1 MAAVR
6 MHELTSPEVGKLAAD
21 GAVAVVPLG
30 AMEQH
35 GPQLPLQTDYYLA
48 NEVAER
54 AAIEASEKGA
64 RVLVTPPVWAGFSP
78 HHMQFPG
85 TISLRADTLL
95 SVVSDVCD
103 SLWQHG
109 FRRILVLNGHG
120 GNANL
125 LGAAAQTLR
134 FERGVRV
141 GVASYWSFALE
152 ELAEWRQS
160 EVGGINHACEME
172 LSLMLDIRPELC
184 HQDAARDSG
193 RRITAPYFGAD
204 LLVGGPVSTAWDFAE
219 LSDDG
224 TIGAP
229 ELASGDRGKELL
241 AIIVSKVADFMVE
254 MASWNW
260 DDPASVAR
268 GSHE

>member
-1 MAAVR
+1 MTSVR
-6 MHELTSPEVGKLAAD
+6 MYELTSPEVGELAEH
-21 GAVAVVPLG
+21 GAVVVVPIG

-35 GPQLPLQTDYYLA
+35 GPHLPLETDFYLA

-54 AAIEASEKGA
+54 AAGEACRRGA
-64 RVLVTPPVWAGFSP
+64 RVVVTPPLWAGFSP

-85 TISLRADTLL
+85 TISLRSETLL
-95 SVVSDVCD
+95 SMVSDVCD
-103 SLWQHG
+103 SLWKHG

-125 LGAAAQTLR
+125 LGAVAQSLR

-160 EVGGINHACEME
+160 DIGGINHACEME
-172 LSLMLDIRPELC
+172 LSLMLDVQPDLC
-184 HQDAARDSG
+184 HPEAARDSG
-193 RRITAPYFGAD
+193 RRISAPYFGAD
-204 LLVGGPVSTAWDFAE
+204 LLLGGPVSTAWDFAE
-219 LSDDG
+219 LSDNG

-229 ELASGDRGKELL
+229 ELARADRGKELL
-241 AIIVSKVADFMVE
+241 DVIVGNVAGFLVE
-254 MASWNW
+254 MSTWNW

-268 GSHE
+268 GSA